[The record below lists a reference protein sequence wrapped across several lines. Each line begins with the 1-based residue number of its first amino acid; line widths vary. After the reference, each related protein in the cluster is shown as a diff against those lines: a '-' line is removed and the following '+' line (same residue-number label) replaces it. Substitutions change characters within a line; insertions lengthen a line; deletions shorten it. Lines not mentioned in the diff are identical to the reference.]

1 MKTQALGTLLAIAL
15 ALTSGASFAQKA
27 PNPKITGAEVVDGS
41 ITSADIADDSLTG
54 ADIAEETLSGIDAGT
69 LDGMDSRE
77 FARGKSY
84 AFNRLIACAEAG
96 LCSQALEVRN
106 EEWPFWLELECTKP
120 SESTTRIYAG
130 FAGNGWATSPPS
142 AEVIAETATGGYLTF
157 TKHVP
162 GSPILIDG
170 VPTDTAARIE
180 VLGWIAPSGI
190 CFFSGIV
197 EDGAVRF

>member
-1 MKTQALGTLLAIAL
+1 MKIQTIGTVLAIAL
-15 ALTSGASFAQKA
+15 AVSSGAVFAQKA
-27 PNPKITGAEVVDGS
+27 PNPKITGTDIVDGS

-54 ADIAEETLSGIDAGT
+54 ADIAEETLSGVDADT

-84 AFNRLIACAEAG
+84 AFNRLIACADAG
-96 LCSQALEVRN
+96 SCSQTLEVRN
-106 EEWPFWLELECTKP
+106 EDWPFWLELECTKP
-120 SESTTRIYAG
+120 SDSTTRIFAG
-130 FAGNGWATSPPS
+130 FAGMGWATSPPS
-142 AEVIAETATGGYLTF
+142 VEVIAETATGGYLTF

-170 VPTDTAARIE
+170 VPTDTNARIE
-180 VLGWIAPSGI
+180 VLGWIAPTGI
-190 CFFSGIV
+190 CFFSGMV